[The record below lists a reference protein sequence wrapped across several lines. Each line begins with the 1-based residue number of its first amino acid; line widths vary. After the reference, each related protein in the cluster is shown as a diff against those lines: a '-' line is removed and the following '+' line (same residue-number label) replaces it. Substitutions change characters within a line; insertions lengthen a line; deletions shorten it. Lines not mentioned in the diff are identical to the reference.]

1 MPEEA
6 FVQIP
11 LRTVIKAARNDRQ
24 ISLCLRKYL
33 KQEAANKLLTTD
45 LTGLNQIE
53 LKIMADK
60 LGVITKTKK
69 KTDLILLIEEA
80 RKNK

>member
-1 MPEEA
+1 MPEEI

-24 ISLCLRKYL
+24 INLCLRKYL
-33 KQEAANKLLTTD
+33 REEAVNKLLTTN
-45 LTGLNQIE
+45 LTELNLIE

-60 LGVITKTKK
+60 LGVITKAKK
-69 KTDLILLIEEA
+69 KSDLILLIEEA